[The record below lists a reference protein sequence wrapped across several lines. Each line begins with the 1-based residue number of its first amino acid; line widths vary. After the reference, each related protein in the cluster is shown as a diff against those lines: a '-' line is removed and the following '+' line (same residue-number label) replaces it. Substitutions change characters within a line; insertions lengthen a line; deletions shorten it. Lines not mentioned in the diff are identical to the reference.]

1 MRGQFRSEMAKLAS
15 IRTTAGLAL
24 ALAAIVV
31 LAVALHG
38 YGVPAAN
45 LGSSS
50 EQLTFLM
57 GWGVVLG
64 NLFSGLAGAL
74 SFTAEVRHGTIRP
87 TLMTTPRRG
96 RVVSAK
102 ALAAVLVGL
111 GLGLLSTAVAG
122 GAGRVALAAR
132 GLDATVHAGQYAQF
146 LAGGAVAGALWA
158 VVGLGVG
165 AVVRAQVPTVVAMSA
180 WVLFVEG
187 ILVDNT
193 PDLGRFAPGALG
205 QALAGLHR
213 DSLLAPVLGGTLLA
227 VYAAAALAAGSV
239 ATTRRDFA

>member
-1 MRGQFRSEMAKLAS
+1 MTRQLRSEMAKLTTT
-15 IRTTAGLAL
+15 RTIPGLAL
-24 ALAAIVV
+24 ALATIVV

-57 GWGVVLG
+57 GWGAVLG
-64 NLFSGLAGAL
+64 NLFAGLAGAL

-87 TLMTTPRRG
+87 TLMATPRRG
-96 RVVSAK
+96 LVVLAK
-102 ALAAVLVGL
+102 AIAAAMVGL
-111 GLGLLSTAVAG
+111 GLGLMSTAVAG

-132 GLDATVHAGQYAQF
+132 GLDATVDAGQYAQLF
-146 LAGGAVAGALWA
+146 VGGAVAGTLWA

-165 AVVRAQVPTVVAMSA
+165 AVVRAQVPTVVAMTA

-187 ILVDNT
+187 ILVDNA

-205 QALAGLHR
+205 QALAGLHP

-227 VYAAAALAAGSV
+227 VYAATALAAGSV
-239 ATTRRDFA
+239 ATSRRDFA